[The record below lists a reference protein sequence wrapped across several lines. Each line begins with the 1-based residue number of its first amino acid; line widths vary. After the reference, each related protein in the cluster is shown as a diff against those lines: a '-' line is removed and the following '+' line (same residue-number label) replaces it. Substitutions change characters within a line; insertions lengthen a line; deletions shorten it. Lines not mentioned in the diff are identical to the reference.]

1 MRTDLLHRITRTDG
15 VPCVRD
21 TGIPVSHVLS
31 LIGERKTEREILGV
45 CPVLEAEDIE
55 AVWQF
60 LGTVPSSHMAAT
72 LGISRRQLIGY
83 FESYAIPRPVRNR

>member
-21 TGIPVSHVLS
+21 TGIPVSHVLA
-31 LIGERKTEREILGV
+31 LIGERRTEAEILGA
-45 CPVLEAEDIE
+45 CPALEADDIE

-60 LGTVPSSHMAAT
+60 LGSLPSNSVAAT
-72 LGISRRQLIGY
+72 LGISRTQLIGY
-83 FESYAIPRPVRNR
+83 LESYAIPRPIRTR